1 MTPVK
6 EGQTESRGNAAW
18 IAALRGDS
26 ADGAEAVAELE
37 VYLHRVLFSVGG
49 GRLGTEAVGELVQDT
64 MVRIVESL
72 DRFRGDSAFTTWAA
86 GIGTRVL
93 FTELRRRRT
102 RERRRDPFDEAL
114 ADARE
119 PGAPAPDAA
128 ASRNELL
135 AALERAI
142 AQSLSERQRTA
153 ILAELRGVPTVEI
166 AERLGTNPNALYKLT
181 HDARRKLRRAL
192 VHEGFGAESLRGG
205 SEDGR

>member
-1 MTPVK
+1 
-6 EGQTESRGNAAW
+6 
-18 IAALRGDS
+18 
-26 ADGAEAVAELE
+26 
-37 VYLHRVLFSVGG
+37 
-49 GRLGTEAVGELVQDT
+49 VGELVQDT

-72 DRFRGDSAFTTWAA
+72 ARFRGDSAFTTWAA

-114 ADARE
+114 ADSRE
-119 PGAPAPDAA
+119 LGAPAPDAA

-142 AQSLSERQRTA
+142 ATSLSERQRAA

-192 VHEGFGAESLRGG
+192 ADEGFGAESLRAA